1 MPLRAVFFAALLAL
15 ACPAAHAD
23 IVVVSDPD
31 EWIQSALQDIT
42 RGRTDDFSRN
52 FLTLIDKL
60 DALESFSKEM
70 SVLSRI
76 APPAYVEKVYE
87 QKFGNAMRE
96 SVYLALY
103 NKTDY
108 VYFKFVAKKNREG
121 WLISKFEFKIEPAEA
136 FPKDFVTR

>member
-1 MPLRAVFFAALLAL
+1 MLLRAMLFTALLAL
-15 ACPAAHAD
+15 AAPAARAD
-23 IVVVSDPD
+23 IVLVSDPE

-42 RGRTDDFSRN
+42 QGRTEDFSRN

-60 DALESFSKEM
+60 DALESFAKEM

-76 APPAYVEKVYE
+76 APPVYVEKVHD
-87 QKFGNAMRE
+87 QKFGTAMRE
-96 SVYLALY
+96 SIYLALY

-136 FPKDFVTR
+136 FPKEFISR

>member
-1 MPLRAVFFAALLAL
+1 MLLRAVFLAAALAL
-15 ACPAAHAD
+15 ASPAARAD
-23 IVVVSDPD
+23 IVLVSDPE

-42 RGRTDDFSRN
+42 QGRTDDFSRN

-70 SVLSRI
+70 RVLSTI

-87 QKFGNAMRE
+87 QKFGTAMRE
-96 SVYLALY
+96 SIYLALY

-108 VYFKFVAKKNREG
+108 VYFKFVAKKNRTG

>member
-1 MPLRAVFFAALLAL
+1 MSLRAVFLAALLAL
-15 ACPAAHAD
+15 ACPPARAD
-23 IVVVSDPD
+23 IVVVSDPE

-76 APPAYVEKVYE
+76 APPVYVEKVYE
-87 QKFGNAMRE
+87 QKFGTVMRE

-108 VYFKFVAKKNREG
+108 VYFKFVAKKNRDG

-136 FPKDFVTR
+136 FPKDFVAR

>member
-1 MPLRAVFFAALLAL
+1 MLFRALALAALLAF
-15 ACPAAHAD
+15 AAPAARAD
-23 IVVVSDPD
+23 IVLVSDPE

-42 RGRTDDFSRN
+42 QGRTDDFSRN

-76 APPAYVEKVYE
+76 APPAYVEKVHE
-87 QKFGNAMRE
+87 QKFGTAMRE

-136 FPKDFVTR
+136 FPKDFVSR